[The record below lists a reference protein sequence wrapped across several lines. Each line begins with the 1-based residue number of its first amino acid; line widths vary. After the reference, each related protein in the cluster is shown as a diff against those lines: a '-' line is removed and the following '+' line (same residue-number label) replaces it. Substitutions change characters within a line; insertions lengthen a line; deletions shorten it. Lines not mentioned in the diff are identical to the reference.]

1 MREDG
6 VKPFKFKEVGK
17 IHLDIT
23 DRPSAAFL
31 TPTRNTTNISR
42 YVDEQDS
49 PSVLLPDTSLTFDM
63 EKEKR
68 DLINNSKKVSYNL
81 LPSLQR
87 HPLNKTYDEVESR
100 NIR

>member
-1 MREDG
+1 MKKMKEDG
-6 VKPFKFKEVGK
+6 VKPFRFKEMGK

-31 TPTRNTTNISR
+31 TPTRNTTNVSH

-49 PSVLLPDTSLTFDM
+49 PSVLLPNTSMTFDM

-68 DLINNSKKVSYNL
+68 DLIDNSKKVSFSL

-87 HPLNKTYDEVESR
+87 YPLNKTYDEVESR
-100 NIR
+100 